1 MFNPTISPHDPNTV
15 LVSCDMTGSYIT
27 HDGGQS
33 WRMFNLRGVVGF
45 FVFDPTN
52 PKIIYAQAT
61 GLWRSTDGGES
72 WNLVYPKPSTIKDV
86 VMKSDHA
93 DEVLVAEPNPLG
105 SIVWVDPQSPP
116 EARTLFIASPHF
128 VAVKSSSGV
137 RRLPTP
143 DSATFTDV
151 TLGFL
156 PGVQPMVY
164 ATSEEGA
171 FVSRDGGSSWHK
183 SLLPGTG
190 YEARAI
196 ATGLKHAIVAFISYS
211 NLAQKGKTWLGV
223 AKTENAGES
232 GQLAWKESGAA
243 ADNVHDAWI
252 TQRSG
257 IGWGENP
264 LELVVAEQDPNL
276 CY

>member
-105 SIVWVDPQSPP
+105 TVTALAVDPSDSHVLYV
-116 EARTLFIASPHF
+116 ASGDKSTSALFISRDFGESWQEQASLPETH
-128 VAVKSSSGV
+128 AASGLILSPR
-137 RRLPTP
+137 RRL
-143 DSATFTDV
+143 V
-151 TLGFL
+151 
-156 PGVQPMVY
+156 
-164 ATSEEGA
+164 
-171 FVSRDGGSSWHK
+171 RCSS
-183 SLLPGTG
+183 P
-190 YEARAI
+190 AP
-196 ATGLKHAIVAFISYS
+196 ISS
-211 NLAQKGKTWLGV
+211 
-223 AKTENAGES
+223 
-232 GQLAWKESGAA
+232 
-243 ADNVHDAWI
+243 
-252 TQRSG
+252 
-257 IGWGENP
+257 P
-264 LELVVAEQDPNL
+264 
-276 CY
+276 